1 MANKAVNDFI
11 LAMNY
16 DKKKLLTHQGESI
29 ENRFIKEGNQLP
41 DEFVVIERKK
51 RSLSTNTSD
60 ISVTATND
68 SRLYPGALLVVD
80 ETLLENNPTLLAV
93 DRAPMTYS
101 IDLPGLAS
109 SDSFLQVEDPSNSS
123 VRGAV
128 NDLLAKWHQDYG
140 QVNNVP
146 ARMQYEKITAHS
158 MEQLKVK
165 FGSDFE
171 KTGNSLDIDF
181 NSVHSGEKQ
190 IQIVNFK
197 QIYYTVSVDAVK
209 NPGDVF
215 QDTVTVEDLKQ
226 RGISAERPLVYI
238 SSVAYGRQVY
248 LKLETTSKSDEVEA
262 AFEALIKGVKVAPQT
277 EWKQIL
283 DNTEVK
289 AVILGGDP
297 SSGARVVT
305 GKVDMV
311 EDLIQEGSRFTADH
325 PGLPISYT
333 TSFLRDNVVATFQ
346 NSTDYVET
354 KVTAYRNGDLLLDHS
369 GAYVAQY
376 YITWDELSYD
386 HQGKEVLTPKAWDR
400 NGQDLTAHFTTSIP
414 LKGNVRN
421 LSVKIRECTGLAWEW
436 WRTVY
441 EKTDLPLVC
450 KRTISIWGTTLYPQ
464 VEDKVEND

>member
-1 MANKAVNDFI
+1 M
-11 LAMNY
+11 
-16 DKKKLLTHQGESI
+16 
-29 ENRFIKEGNQLP
+29 
-41 DEFVVIERKK
+41 
-51 RSLSTNTSD
+51 
-60 ISVTATND
+60 
-68 SRLYPGALLVVD
+68 
-80 ETLLENNPTLLAV
+80 
-93 DRAPMTYS
+93 
-101 IDLPGLAS
+101 
-109 SDSFLQVEDPSNSS
+109 
-123 VRGAV
+123 
-128 NDLLAKWHQDYG
+128 
-140 QVNNVP
+140 
-146 ARMQYEKITAHS
+146 
-158 MEQLKVK
+158 
-165 FGSDFE
+165 
-171 KTGNSLDIDF
+171 
-181 NSVHSGEKQ
+181 
-190 IQIVNFK
+190 
-197 QIYYTVSVDAVK
+197 
-209 NPGDVF
+209 F

-376 YITWDELSYD
+376 YITWNELSYD

-441 EKTDLPLVC
+441 EKTDLPLVR